1 MEYDSTGFVQGTGNS
16 VVTGTNPHA
25 LTGLSAN
32 YSYDF
37 YVRAICG
44 VGDSSAWAGPYS
56 FNTPCNTAAITYTQ
70 DFTTWPMQCWD
81 LTGGRSIMG

>member
-1 MEYDSTGFVQGTGNS
+1 MTQLVLCKEQETT

-56 FNTPCNTAAITYTQ
+56 FVTPCNTAAITYTQ

-81 LTGGRSIMG
+81 LNWW